1 MGIARRPGGS
11 PKEVAMA
18 RYRIEEDTSAVSIDL
33 SEVSEQQGQL
43 LEAFSE
49 CQEGH
54 CSCPTAEYEKLA
66 SIDVQRTGD
75 DIRLRLEAKPGET
88 IDTSQ
93 IAACLD
99 YTTAKVQ
106 SKAGT
111 E

>member
-1 MGIARRPGGS
+1 
-11 PKEVAMA
+11 MA

-33 SEVSEQQGQL
+33 SEVSGQQGQL

-106 SKAGT
+106 RTAGA